1 MSVTSAW
8 SPRGSPIRVGLVGL
22 GNVGLGHHLPAFEG
36 MPELARVVAVAD
48 PVGDRRALAAE
59 RLGLGPEAAFATPEE
74 LIDEADVDVV
84 DLATPPASRVELALR
99 AVAAGRAVV
108 CEKPLAL
115 APADGERLVSAASA
129 AGIPVGI
136 VHNWLLLP
144 EVLAAR
150 AAIAAGAIGRS
161 EIAIVNALGVEDRPG
176 SVAWRPGWRHDPAMA
191 GGGVLMDMLHLVY
204 LAEAF
209 LGSPFRRVSAEIL
222 VREDGAAV
230 EEVAVCRF
238 DTDNAIG
245 LVNVGWGSGPGG
257 MTISGPDG
265 RIEIAYASG
274 GTGPFVP
281 LAAVRVVG
289 RDGAIADRTPRDLP
303 APGVID
309 VRVADDIA
317 VPLHGPPRRRH
328 PAQPRDRRPPGARC
342 HPRRLCLGGHR
353 TDRRA
358 TASRPSPGP
367 STRDRGP
374 RRPHARSR
382 FGDRPTRRLR
392 RRWRDA
398 IGKSALIV
406 DSTRRFRMELG
417 LYTDSLA
424 HMELDAVLDVAARIG
439 ATGIEIATGGQSSA
453 PHLDLGQL
461 LASADTRARLLDAVG
476 DRGLHLA
483 ALNCSAWLLHP
494 QNADAQRTI
503 VEDTFRLAE
512 PARRRPGRHDVRLPR
527 RRAGR
532 DDRELGQLSVAR

>member
-150 AAIAAGAIGRS
+150 AAIAGGAIGRS

-230 EEVAVCRF
+230 EDIAVCRF

-289 RDGAIADRTPRDLP
+289 RDSAIADRTPRDLP

-309 VRVADDIA
+309 VRVAA
-317 VPLHGPPRRRH
+317 TLRSLFT
-328 PAQPRDRRPPGARC
+328 ALRDNDT
-342 HPRRLCLGGHR
+342 L
-353 TDRRA
+353 
-358 TASRPSPGP
+358 PSPVIDG
-367 STRDRGP
+367 
-374 RRPHARSR
+374 
-382 FGDRPTRRLR
+382 LR
-392 RRWRDA
+392 A
-398 IGKSALIV
+398 
-406 DSTRRFRMELG
+406 
-417 LYTDSLA
+417 
-424 HMELDAVLDVAARIG
+424 LDATLGAYVSAATGRTVALPLPPDHPVHRRGIAGLADLTLDPDLVIARRGVFGVGG
-439 ATGIEIATGGQSSA
+439 AT
-453 PHLDLGQL
+453 P
-461 LASADTRARLLDAVG
+461 SADQ
-476 DRGLHLA
+476 
-483 ALNCSAWLLHP
+483 P
-494 QNADAQRTI
+494 
-503 VEDTFRLAE
+503 
-512 PARRRPGRHDVRLPR
+512 
-527 RRAGR
+527 
-532 DDRELGQLSVAR
+532 